1 LIFNQGSSCPAAGAS
16 ISRQPPIRVHV
27 ASFGFSLARSHR
39 FSRRSARLLPHPA
52 WHHPSCFSIHVRAS
66 PGSVRSPA
74 HSSIHSLLA
83 PLKPHTGHKHPMP
96 APVQQNTSDTLLA
109 NLLIV
114 PSSHRPLGWHPKP
127 EQPVPTGAILPQFGR
142 GRVGTGYLKK
152 HLEEF
157 QAKKGFPITFETIG
171 KDFYIKFTD
180 YLQDL
185 HLKPN
190 TIGSHIKRL
199 KRLMNEALE
208 DNLTSNQNHH
218 KRDFKVI
225 KEDVDTVYLTENEIK
240 ALYEMPLEI
249 DSKRKIRDI
258 FVLMCYTG
266 LRHSDWSKVSSDN
279 IHDGKL
285 YVRTQKTNEPIIIP
299 IKPLVS
305 EILERYGTIQVPTLQ
320 KTNDAIRWI
329 GEKAYDNKLGTVN
342 LKKWLQIRT
351 HTVRR
356 SFATNAY
363 LAGIPMHDIMQIT
376 GHRTTA
382 SFLRYIRVTK
392 LETAEKLKDHPFFS

>member
-1 LIFNQGSSCPAAGAS
+1 MAALKFYPHKESKGNTLILITYTFN
-16 ISRQPPIRVHV
+16 
-27 ASFGFSLARSHR
+27 
-39 FSRRSARLLPHPA
+39 
-52 WHHPSCFSIHVRAS
+52 HVRLRLS
-66 PGSVRSPA
+66 TGISIPA
-74 HSSIHSLLA
+74 TA
-83 PLKPHTGHKHPMP
+83 WDEVDQKAKPLKDYAEENKKLREISKFLFDKYDELFSSRSRLSKDEVVKKSRELKESFQVFMGRKNQIIIPET
-96 APVQQNTSDTLLA
+96 TLLSFIPIFQERYK
-109 NLLIV
+109 NRLNPGHL
-114 PSSHRPLGWHPKP
+114 SHYN
-127 EQPVPTGAILPQFGR
+127 
-142 GRVGTGYLKK
+142 GTKI
-152 HLEEF
+152 HLEKF
-157 QAKKGFPITFETIG
+157 QLTKGFPITFETIG

-180 YLQDL
+180 YLQEQ

-218 KRDFKVI
+218 KRDFKVV

-240 ALYEMPLEI
+240 VLYEMPIEI
-249 DSKRKIRDI
+249 DSKRRIRDI

-285 YVRTQKTNEPIIIP
+285 YVRTQKTNEPVIIP
-299 IKPLVS
+299 IKPLVT
-305 EILERYGTIQVPTLQ
+305 EILERYGTIQVPSLQ

-329 GEKAYDNKLGTVN
+329 GEKAYDNKLGTGN

-363 LAGIPMHDIMQIT
+363 MAGIPMIDIMQIT

-392 LETAEKLKDHPFFS
+392 IETAEKLKGHPFFS